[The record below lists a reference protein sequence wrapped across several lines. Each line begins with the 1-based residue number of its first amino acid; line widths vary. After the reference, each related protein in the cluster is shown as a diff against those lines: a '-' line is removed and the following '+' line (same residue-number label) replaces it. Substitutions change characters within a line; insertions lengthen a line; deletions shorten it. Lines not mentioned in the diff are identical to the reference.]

1 MAKLLNVSQKLK
13 QLANIKIPG
22 LPKAATMEAKGQ
34 YLADVTD
41 RQAALNSH
49 IT

>member
-34 YLADVTD
+34 YLAEAAA
-41 RQAALNSH
+41 RQAALNSQ
-49 IT
+49 II